1 MILTVLNI
9 FWQNTF
15 FHWIIVIVF
24 LVALIAVILE
34 SGFLHSFFNRFSIFR
49 NQEKNPKII
58 KRLKRKLRFLYE
70 PSSSIDINLKENEE
84 IIEDLKEN
92 KPSDETSKVLSLTL
106 RNSDDKVSRWLEK
119 HLVRIRE
126 NNDGNFHAQVEGGRF
141 VLLQYPTV
149 FTRSIPSSF
158 WRFVPTILIAIG
170 VLGTFYG
177 IQEGLSKIDI
187 SNIEQNSSNLLEA
200 SVQLLRGMKTAFSTS
215 LMGLGSSS
223 IFTIVLAI
231 AEERKRQRI
240 KEVRHELDKIA
251 FVQSPARV
259 LSRLKFDAIDGAAK
273 SLEETAGIITTS
285 FTKLIEAQRQLSPD
299 AIGRAIG
306 QEMSPIFEGIKEELS
321 LLKDI
326 KHDQGGEILKN
337 LIREQREQ
345 LIEPLI
351 AELNRSAKL
360 TQEASQAV
368 HELKK
373 ELGGISQSLS
383 QSVNTIQR
391 FQEDTLVKLQD
402 FAGNLQF
409 ILNEFR
415 SDTQG
420 VMERVSTEIQ
430 SAVSASVQA
439 IDAQKIAFESSAS
452 QAANTFRGIR
462 EDLQAALHTQAEIER
477 QMLQEFQDR
486 TVAIIT
492 TQTESITTVGNEAS
506 RLMDAARENLIS
518 TLSNIDT
525 MLQNT
530 RITVQEELQQFRL
543 NYQEALQNF
552 FTSQHELLEETL
564 GEQRQGLA
572 QVVNDLQTAFNDEY
586 ERRLRL
592 SAGIE
597 ETMTR
602 IQETVR
608 IMNNFAN
615 AVGLHS
621 GERLEQII
629 EISRLLG
636 SEATRIEKVYAGMIE
651 QLNQALAMSNQ
662 HLVTY
667 LEQASASERV
677 FFTQADEATARISH
691 QLLQA
696 ANYLVAAEAYR
707 RDQNNHNS

>member
-1 MILTVLNI
+1 M
-9 FWQNTF
+9 
-15 FHWIIVIVF
+15 
-24 LVALIAVILE
+24 
-34 SGFLHSFFNRFSIFR
+34 
-49 NQEKNPKII
+49 
-58 KRLKRKLRFLYE
+58 KRKLRFLYE

>member
-1 MILTVLNI
+1 M
-9 FWQNTF
+9 
-15 FHWIIVIVF
+15 
-24 LVALIAVILE
+24 
-34 SGFLHSFFNRFSIFR
+34 
-49 NQEKNPKII
+49 
-58 KRLKRKLRFLYE
+58 KRKLRFLYE

-84 IIEDLKEN
+84 IIEYLKEN
-92 KPSDETSKVLSLTL
+92 KPSDETSKVLSPTL

-259 LSRLKFDAIDGAAK
+259 LSRLKFDAIAGAAK

-306 QEMSPIFEGIKEELS
+306 QEMSPIFEGIKKELS

-696 ANYLVAAEAYR
+696 ANYLVAAEANR

>member
-1 MILTVLNI
+1 M
-9 FWQNTF
+9 
-15 FHWIIVIVF
+15 
-24 LVALIAVILE
+24 
-34 SGFLHSFFNRFSIFR
+34 
-49 NQEKNPKII
+49 
-58 KRLKRKLRFLYE
+58 KRKLRFLYE

-84 IIEDLKEN
+84 SIKYLKEN
-92 KPSDETSKVLSLTL
+92 KPSDETSKVLSPTL

-306 QEMSPIFEGIKEELS
+306 QEMSPIFEGIKKELS

-430 SAVSASVQA
+430 SAVNASVQA

-636 SEATRIEKVYAGMIE
+636 SEATRIEKVYPGMIE

-696 ANYLVAAEAYR
+696 ANYLVAAEANR

>member
-34 SGFLHSFFNRFSIFR
+34 SGFLHSFFIGR
-49 NQEKNPKII
+49 NQEKNQKII

-84 IIEDLKEN
+84 IIEYLKEN

-273 SLEETAGIITTS
+273 SLEETAGTITTS
-285 FTKLIEAQRQLSPD
+285 FTKLIEAQGKLSPD

-306 QEMSPIFEGIKEELS
+306 QEMYPIFEGIKEELS

-430 SAVSASVQA
+430 SAVNASVQA

-696 ANYLVAAEAYR
+696 ANYLVAAEANR